1 MRSLGAIHELQNSMQ
16 LLLEIGAVCR
26 RPPREETRGREYLV
40 CAANRKAYGLVRRT
54 YHRDGGNTHQQ
65 LREPGRQERRKA
77 AGTTPTTGSR
87 RSLPPVTTGGIS
99 DMFPLDRLEL
109 ITLAQFEQVVRNN
122 RIPSAKGLGY
132 NAVGLAGEAGEFSNK
147 VKRLI
152 AEKGTP

>member
-1 MRSLGAIHELQNSMQ
+1 MPQAPTGGDPRPGISRL
-16 LLLEIGAVCR
+16 R
-26 RPPREETRGREYLV
+26 RQPESVWAGPQDLP
-40 CAANRKAYGLVRRT
+40 
-54 YHRDGGNTHQQ
+54 
-65 LREPGRQERRKA
+65 PGRRQHPPAATGARQAGA
-77 AGTTPTTGSR
+77 AGKPQGQPQLQALADP
-87 RSLPPVTTGGIS
+87 SLPPVTTGGIS